1 MSMRSRNK
9 VIPHGLVSQ
18 SVRDHSPVQTR
29 TPSQTVGGSRRPK
42 RLRIVARLDSKWPD
56 VEHNPQGTT
65 TAREEAAVG
74 AALVADVSA
83 GVVPSLTSAGRT
95 LRLAGSRVE

>member
-1 MSMRSRNK
+1 
-9 VIPHGLVSQ
+9 
-18 SVRDHSPVQTR
+18 VRDHSPIQTR
-29 TPSQTVGGSRRPK
+29 TPSQAVGGSRRPK
-42 RLRIVARLDSKWPD
+42 RLRRVARHDSKWPD

-74 AALVADVSA
+74 AALVADVGS

-95 LRLAGSRVE
+95 LRSAI